1 MSTTVTNKAEPQ
13 GKMSVLL
20 VEEYQDGRADIKQ
33 TLLNLNYQINR
44 YISSCNHLLEE
55 CRQYNPDILI
65 IKTQI
70 VTSRTLKELSKIKQS
85 APLPILIITKQASR
99 SQIKKTIQAGAN
111 SYVEDEVDVQRLE
124 GMITVTCERFK
135 EIQSLHY
142 ELEHTKAELKVCK
155 LVEQAKYFIMQQK
168 KMSEQQAYKMLDKM
182 SLNNGQPL
190 ATVCKNVIEVC
201 ELLGSSQINSRNDFS
216 VNSQ

>member
-1 MSTTVTNKAEPQ
+1 MSTTITNKAKPQ
-13 GKMSVLL
+13 GEMSVLL
-20 VEEYQDGRADIKQ
+20 VEEYLDSRTDIKQ
-33 TLLNLNYQINR
+33 TLFNLNYQIDR
-44 YISSCNHLLEE
+44 YISSSNNLLEE
-55 CRQYNPDILI
+55 CRQSNPDILI

-85 APLPILIITKQASR
+85 APLPILIITKRASR
-99 SQIKKTIQAGAN
+99 SQIKKTIQTGAN
-111 SYVEDEVDVQRLE
+111 TYVEDEVEVQRLE

-142 ELEHTKAELKVCK
+142 ELEHTKAELKICK

-182 SLNNGQPL
+182 SLKNGQPL

-201 ELLGSSQINSRNDFS
+201 ELLRSSQIKNHNDFS
-216 VNSQ
+216 VNS